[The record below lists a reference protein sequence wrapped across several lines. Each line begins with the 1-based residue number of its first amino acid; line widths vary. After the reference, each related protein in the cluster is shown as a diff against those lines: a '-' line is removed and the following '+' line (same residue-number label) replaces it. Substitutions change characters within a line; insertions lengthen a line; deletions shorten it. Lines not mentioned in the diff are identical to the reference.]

1 MSIGDK
7 PAYPVPEQHGQQRV
21 LTAHGT
27 EWNQTFVPAETG
39 ITFRERLIV
48 AAVQGMCANPVMT
61 RWSGSEVAS
70 NAINHADAVIAAMEK
85 EKQK

>member
-7 PAYPVPEQHGQQRV
+7 PAYPVPEQQGQQRV

-27 EWNQTFVPAETG
+27 AEWNQTFVPAETG

-48 AAVQGMCANPVMT
+48 AAVQGLCANPELT
-61 RWSGSEVAS
+61 RWRKIEVAS
-70 NAINHADAVIAAMEK
+70 SAIN
-85 EKQK
+85 